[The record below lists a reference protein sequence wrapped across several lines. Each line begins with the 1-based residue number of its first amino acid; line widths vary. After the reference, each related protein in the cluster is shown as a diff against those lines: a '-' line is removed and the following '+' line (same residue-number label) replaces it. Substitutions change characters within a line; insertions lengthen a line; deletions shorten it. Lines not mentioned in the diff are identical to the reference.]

1 MHTGRAQRGAL
12 ALGAL
17 ALLAAPAA
25 GALDLTGP
33 SYTSRG
39 GHVAAGGSGALTG
52 LSFSGAGSTGQ
63 GEALGPSGAAADLTT
78 QAGGFWPVV
87 RGGLPS
93 LDLDGDQVQAFLDPD
108 DDGDGLP
115 DTVETDTGVFV
126 SAADTGTDPNDPDS
140 DGDGVGDGDEV
151 AAGSDPNDPASVPAP
166 IPALPPAAL
175 AALAAVLVAAARSR
189 LSSPRGAPR

>member
-1 MHTGRAQRGAL
+1 
-12 ALGAL
+12 
-17 ALLAAPAA
+17 
-25 GALDLTGP
+25 
-33 SYTSRG
+33 
-39 GHVAAGGSGALTG
+39 VAASGSGALAG
-52 LSFSGAGSTGQ
+52 LSFSGTGSTGQ
-63 GEALGPSGAAADLTT
+63 GEALGPSGAASSLTT

-87 RGGLPS
+87 RGALPS

-140 DGDGVGDGDEV
+140 DGDGVSDGDEV

-175 AALAAVLVAAARSR
+175 AALAASLVAAARSR
-189 LSSPRGAPR
+189 LPSPRGAPR